1 MQVHDDS
8 EFLSRC
14 DESTQILEDW
24 INRKTSEN
32 HSQWSKLYSDRNK
45 KSRIKTVDSI
55 SNE

>member
-1 MQVHDDS
+1 MRDHDDS

-45 KSRIKTVDSI
+45 KVKNKDS
-55 SNE
+55 

>member
-1 MQVHDDS
+1 MQDHDGS

-24 INRKTSEN
+24 INRKISEN

-45 KSRIKTVDSI
+45 KVKNKDS
-55 SNE
+55 